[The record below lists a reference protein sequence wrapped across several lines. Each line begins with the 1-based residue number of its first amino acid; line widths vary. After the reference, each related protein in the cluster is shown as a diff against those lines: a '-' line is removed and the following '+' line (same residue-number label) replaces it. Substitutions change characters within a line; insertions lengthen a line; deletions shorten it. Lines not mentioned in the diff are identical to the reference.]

1 MFAVIVHSPLS
12 FINFPLP
19 LYHTDTISP
28 LQNFQR
34 VKLAGSR
41 LVELPMDLTSGFV
54 GIGGHTVVPCGF
66 SLMIYWVHHQSGRA
80 LLLPQ
85 YSRPAPPVIS
95 CQVAHFTFT
104 KAKMNYARYS
114 YIKMSPWVMIYL
126 WKSLSY
132 HISGSIT
139 YLTSVIK
146 CVVLFST
153 FDSFFVLCCILG
165 TPHHEIKI

>member
-1 MFAVIVHSPLS
+1 M
-12 FINFPLP
+12 
-19 LYHTDTISP
+19 
-28 LQNFQR
+28 
-34 VKLAGSR
+34 
-41 LVELPMDLTSGFV
+41 
-54 GIGGHTVVPCGF
+54 
-66 SLMIYWVHHQSGRA
+66 
-80 LLLPQ
+80 
-85 YSRPAPPVIS
+85 
-95 CQVAHFTFT
+95 AHFTFT

-132 HISGSIT
+132 HLSGSIT

-165 TPHHEIKI
+165 TPHHEVKIWFTTMWSRSDIQADTGSALPYRYNSITRGYFLLLPKPRLHLENMGTPPIRPMTPRLCSRLPRRLDTLPASKMCVSN